1 MPCAEY
7 GYAGWP
13 SVSLPC
19 HGAVCF
25 RAPGGARGAP
35 GHRARGRPL
44 RRELALRR
52 EAVEQ
57 VKPELNRELFLFF
70 LSLSSGCWCVT
81 SEREKVSNAKNDD
94 ETNADDDEKQRC
106 FEFVD
111 K

>member
-1 MPCAEY
+1 MACERDF
-7 GYAGWP
+7 GFCG
-13 SVSLPC
+13 VLT
-19 HGAVCF
+19 
-25 RAPGGARGAP
+25 
-35 GHRARGRPL
+35 L
-44 RRELALRR
+44 RKKTTAQKRHEMCEKKKKKKIA
-52 EAVEQ
+52 Q
-57 VKPELNRELFLFF
+57 NLFF